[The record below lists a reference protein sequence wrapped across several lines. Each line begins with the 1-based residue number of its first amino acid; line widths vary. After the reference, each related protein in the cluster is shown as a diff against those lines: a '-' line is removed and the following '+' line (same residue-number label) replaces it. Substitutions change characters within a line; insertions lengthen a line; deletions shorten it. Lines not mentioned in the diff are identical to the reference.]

1 MDMETLGY
9 FIYMDEM
16 ERTAAQQEEEED
28 GEDEEE

>member
-16 ERTAAQQEEEED
+16 ERTSSQEDD
-28 GEDEEE
+28 GEANEDEEE